1 MEQTFRERGALS
13 ATELKELAKAE
24 QARLAAAGLGDA
36 RRLLPAVI
44 ADANSVG
51 ITLDVQLEFDAWAEL
66 QVHVCYEPGGQYRW
80 ASNGGLRLPAE
91 NDADLLAWLAD
102 EVQEVSMER
111 DSFNVFVWPVCA
123 VHQLG
128 GHADV
133 VAGRAVWSC
142 NGDGDGGHVI
152 AVIGELSDAR

>member
-36 RRLLPAVI
+36 RQLLPAVI